1 MTTTV
6 TPVVLQPG
14 ATLGAAPVTVIQGAP
29 NQIVTI
35 KRAVV
40 SNTSTSAAVVITAY
54 RVPALGSPVAGNE
67 IIPAQS
73 IAANATYLCPE
84 LAGMVLQAGETI
96 QMKCLTPN
104 AANIFASGLQS
115 S

>member
-14 ATLGAAPVTVIQGAP
+14 ATLGLAAVTVIQGAP

-40 SNTSTSAAVVITAY
+40 TNTTGTPIILTAY
-54 RVPALGSPVAGNE
+54 RVPALGTPVAGNE
-67 IIPAQS
+67 IIPGRS
-73 IAANATYLCPE
+73 VAANATDLCPE
-84 LAGMVLQAGETI
+84 LAGMVLNAGETI
-96 QMKCLTPN
+96 QMKCGTAN
-104 AANIFASGLQS
+104 AGNVFASGLQS